1 MTDREN
7 DLQDNDISN
16 LLDNMDAKEM
26 ARLEQW
32 FMAKNGLGNG
42 SGAPTPPSGP
52 GAPPPPP
59 PGPGPEVKNISI
71 WLYLKLCF
79 SVQLPEI
86 QIQNQGARH
95 YYRTFHQHLN

>member
-16 LLDNMDAKEM
+16 LLDNMDEKEM

-32 FMAKNGLGNG
+32 FMAKNGLSNG
-42 SGAPTPPSGP
+42 SGAPAPPAGP

-59 PGPGPEVKNISI
+59 PPGPEVKIMLRVGNTEINFFETKILSRPPRTD
-71 WLYLKLCF
+71 F
-79 SVQLPEI
+79 SPSV
-86 QIQNQGARH
+86 
-95 YYRTFHQHLN
+95 HLGRN